1 MEKHFLLVLLGLSL
15 VVGFLHA
22 LTCLQCDWLNAD
34 GECVKGESTCEAKDD
49 QECGI
54 LVVSKGYD
62 IWFGQQDCSTGC
74 FNKTFT
80 QYNITLDFTC
90 CHNQSLCN
98 EF

>member
-1 MEKHFLLVLLGLSL
+1 MEKHFLLLLLGLSL

-22 LTCLQCDWLNAD
+22 LTCLQCDLLNAD
-34 GECVKGESTCEAKDD
+34 GKCEKGESTCEAKDD
-49 QECGI
+49 QECAI

-80 QYNITLDFTC
+80 HYNITLDFTC
-90 CHNQSLCN
+90 CHDQSLCN

>member
-1 MEKHFLLVLLGLSL
+1 MEKHFLLLLLGLSL
-15 VVGFLHA
+15 VVGFLHT
-22 LTCLQCDWLNAD
+22 LTCLQCDWLNTD
-34 GECVKGESTCEAKDD
+34 GVCVKGESTCEAKDD